1 MARAAPIDRPAR
13 PGRNRFRRAW
23 FFTTALAVVLLVVA
37 AIVFTLSTGTR
48 RITEHAQ
55 VLHVADQTV
64 RYATA
69 GRAQLGLAVSL
80 AVIDE
85 RYGSDLFETIGVD
98 GIGEASVALDQVDS
112 GLAQLASSDVTTNE
126 TLRTETASF
135 TATGREILSALDE
148 GRVDDAQRI
157 AEGNLSESYVAL
169 ASTLE
174 DEQANQLAELE
185 NADALQTRLGD
196 FARFLLA
203 LVIPLAIIAIY
214 REVVRR
220 QQRQA
225 ELEVRLD
232 AERQLSKA
240 RDDFVAN
247 ASHELRTPLTSI
259 FGLGQLLEEDDSL
272 SETAREMVALINS
285 ETADLNRMVDDLLTT
300 ARLAAGQLR
309 FEPEHVATTEEAE
322 VIISPF
328 QRSGTDIQVNV
339 SPATV
344 NADRLRQ
351 RQILR
356 NLLSNA
362 RKYGG
367 PTISLTGK
375 PEGDWYVWTVED
387 DGPGVPAELQGRL
400 FQRFIHQLSFQ
411 QAVAGGVGLGLAIV
425 KSLAEGMGGSVGYER
440 ADDKTRFQV
449 KLPLVGP
456 TRLVRGGG
464 AGSVDGRRLAAFQ
477 PFPDEGAA

>member
-1 MARAAPIDRPAR
+1 M
-13 PGRNRFRRAW
+13 
-23 FFTTALAVVLLVVA
+23 VVS

-55 VLHVADQTV
+55 ALHTADETLRSATV
-64 RYATA
+64 

-80 AVIDE
+80 ALIDS
-85 RYGSDLFETIGVD
+85 RYGADFAATSGAQSSD
-98 GIGEASVALDQVDS
+98 EATVALDQVETGLSRLAVSGVTIGDS
-112 GLAQLASSDVTTNE
+112 LTQGASEFTTV
-126 TLRTETASF
+126 
-135 TATGREILSALDE
+135 GRDLVAALEE
-148 GRVDDAQRI
+148 GRVEDAQLL
-157 AEGNLSESYVAL
+157 AEGQLTDSYLAL
-169 ASTLE
+169 ATRLE
-174 DEQANQLAELE
+174 EELANQLAALE

-272 SETAREMVALINS
+272 SETSREMVALINT

-309 FEPEHVATTEEAE
+309 FEPEHITTEEEAE
-322 VIISPF
+322 VIVSPF
-328 QRSGTDIQVNV
+328 QRSGIAIGLRVD
-339 SPATV
+339 PAVV

-351 RQILR
+351 RQVLR

-367 PTISLTGK
+367 PNVSLTGH

-387 DGPGVPAELQGRL
+387 DGAGVPAALEGRL
-400 FQRFIHQLSFQ
+400 FQRFIHQLDFQ
-411 QAVAGGVGLGLAIV
+411 QAVAGGVGLGLSIV

-440 ADDKTRFQV
+440 ANGMTRFIIRV
-449 KLPLVGP
+449 PLAAPAGLA
-456 TRLVRGGG
+456 RG
-464 AGSVDGRRLAAFQ
+464 AGITRTGSDGKQRRIAALE
-477 PFPDEGAA
+477 PYPDRGAA